1 MDDDRQPFEQ
11 PVRLRIGAD
20 NTIRDVRTV
29 RGACECLTD
38 WPQVKRGQLYRE
50 AVEICNAVL
59 SGSRPAEDARA
70 GLVAAARE
78 ADLLAIN

>member
-1 MDDDRQPFEQ
+1 MDDDRQPFGQ

-29 RGACECLTD
+29 RERLTD

-59 SGSRPAEDARA
+59 SVSRPAEDARA

>member
-1 MDDDRQPFEQ
+1 MDDDRQPFRQ

-29 RGACECLTD
+29 RERLTD

>member
-1 MDDDRQPFEQ
+1 MDDDRQPFGQ

-29 RGACECLTD
+29 RERLTD